1 MKAITASRFPMKLES
16 LVEYVGAKDP
26 SDPYLKRVKK
36 LIRESIDLSE
46 EISEGILDQRYEN
59 EAIEKVL
66 DGLFQPVNN
75 LSQYLE
81 KLGEFK
87 KEFSPELLDQ
97 TFITWVDGKLN
108 EIDKKPARSLEDEE
122 DLFEGD
128 SFLNLSEEIT
138 EALNSEDSEVEDKV
152 SNILTSML
160 DGEPIED
167 HAENPVFKQDL
178 IDTLKLEELRSG
190 SLPDQDED
198 EGEKLNTLIQ
208 VLKLIKENP
217 GKKGIILKDYYERR
231 FTIER
236 IKERLSQRPEGSGV
250 LPFKRKSEIIRD
262 LIKVADTLDQ
272 SGLHKE
278 ANLVDYILNK
288 INN

>member
-46 EISEGILDQRYEN
+46 EISEGILDQHYED

-66 DGLFQPVNN
+66 DGLLQPVNN

-81 KLGEFK
+81 KLGDFK

-122 DLFEGD
+122 DPFEGD

-138 EALNSEDSEVEDKV
+138 EALNSEDPEVEDKV

-167 HAENPVFKQDL
+167 HAKNPVFKKDL
-178 IDTLKLEELRSG
+178 IDTLISEELRSG
-190 SLPDQDED
+190 SLPDQDE
-198 EGEKLNTLIQ
+198 EEKLDTLIE
-208 VLKLIKENP
+208 VLKLIQENP
-217 GKKGIILKDYYERR
+217 DKKGIILKDYGRR
-231 FTIER
+231 FTIEQ
-236 IKERLSQRPEGSGV
+236 IKERLSQRPEGSGI